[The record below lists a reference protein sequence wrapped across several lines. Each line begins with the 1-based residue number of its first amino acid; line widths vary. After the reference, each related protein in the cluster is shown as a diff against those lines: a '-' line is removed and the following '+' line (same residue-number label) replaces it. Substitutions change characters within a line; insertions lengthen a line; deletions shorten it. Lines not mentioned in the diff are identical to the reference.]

1 MRRFVFLTMVALVM
15 AVVLASPA
23 WAATFTVDRSDD
35 PDLSTTP
42 TADDCTDAA
51 NDCSLRGA
59 INAANSSSGVA
70 DTINFNL
77 VSPATITLGSQ
88 LPTIT
93 DSAGLTINGGSANI
107 TVSGNNTV
115 RVFEVG
121 TSTISGAKLTLNNLT
136 VANGRADNAGGGIL
150 NLGTLEVNN
159 STISGNRAG
168 TFSGGIHNVGT
179 LTVNSST
186 ISGNSAGTDNG
197 GIGNASAGTLTV
209 NNSTI
214 SGNSANN
221 NGGGIGNGSTAT
233 LNNTIVANNEGG
245 NCAGL
250 PVTDDGGNLEW
261 PGNDCGFALS
271 ADPNLGPLD
280 ANGGPTETHALQRPS
295 AAIDAA
301 VACPPPATDQRG
313 VSRPQGAACDIGAF
327 EFVPPQDTEAPSTTI
342 ALDPTEPN
350 GQNGWYTSAVGLK
363 VSASDGTGGGSGVA
377 ETRCVLDPQSVPTSF
392 DGLPSDPS
400 CPYLVSGASVSADGL
415 HTLYAA
421 SIDEEGNKE
430 PIVSKGFKIDKTPP
444 SVSCSVS
451 PSKLSTSANNH
462 KLVTITATVT
472 VSDSGGSGDGG
483 FKLLSVTSNQ
493 PQSGLGKDDV
503 PNDIQGWSIGSADPN
518 GQLRAERYGKD
529 RIYTLTYQG
538 EDKAGNKKT
547 CSATVT
553 VPKPPKKG

>member
-168 TFSGGIHNVGT
+168 T
-179 LTVNSST
+179 
-186 ISGNSAGTDNG
+186 DNG

-271 ADPNLGPLD
+271 ADPLLGPLAD
-280 ANGGPTETHALQRPS
+280 NGGPTQTHALQPDS
-295 AAIDAA
+295 PAIDAA
-301 VACPPPATDQRG
+301 VECPPPATDQRG
-313 VSRPQGAACDIGAF
+313 VSRPQGDACDIGSF
-327 EFVPPQDTEAPSTTI
+327 ELEKLDTEAPKVISTF
-342 ALDPTEPN
+342 PRN
-350 GQNGWYTSAVGLK
+350 GGEVGPAVN
-363 VSASDGTGGGSGVA
+363 VTATFSEDMQ
-377 ETRCVLDPQSVPTSF
+377 E
-392 DGLPSDPS
+392 
-400 CPYLVSGASVSADGL
+400 ASVINAFKL
-415 HTLYAA
+415 FR
-421 SIDEEGNKE
+421 
-430 PIVSKGFKIDKTPP
+430 KG
-444 SVSCSVS
+444 
-451 PSKLSTSANNH
+451 STNQIA
-462 KLVTITATVT
+462 ATVT
-472 VSDSGGSGDGG
+472 YDAMTDIATLNPTNNLRRG
-483 FKLLSVTSNQ
+483 VTYKAVVTTVA
-493 PQSGLGKDDV
+493 KD
-503 PNDIQGWSIGSADPN
+503 
-518 GQLRAERYGKD
+518 E
-529 RIYTLTYQG
+529 
-538 EDKAGNKKT
+538 AGNRLDQNDSRGGLQQK
-547 CSATVT
+547 VWFFEIDN
-553 VPKPPKKG
+553 

>member
-168 TFSGGIHNVGT
+168 T
-179 LTVNSST
+179 
-186 ISGNSAGTDNG
+186 DNG

-271 ADPNLGPLD
+271 ADPLLGPLTD
-280 ANGGPTETHALQRPS
+280 NGGPTQTHALQPDS
-295 AAIDAA
+295 PAIDAA
-301 VACPPPATDQRG
+301 VECPPPATDQRG
-313 VSRPQGAACDIGAF
+313 VSRPQGDACDIGSF
-327 EFVPPQDTEAPSTTI
+327 ELEKLDTEAPKVISTF
-342 ALDPTEPN
+342 PRN
-350 GQNGWYTSAVGLK
+350 GGEVGPAVN
-363 VSASDGTGGGSGVA
+363 VTATFSEDMQ
-377 ETRCVLDPQSVPTSF
+377 E
-392 DGLPSDPS
+392 
-400 CPYLVSGASVSADGL
+400 ASVINAFKL
-415 HTLYAA
+415 FR
-421 SIDEEGNKE
+421 
-430 PIVSKGFKIDKTPP
+430 KG
-444 SVSCSVS
+444 
-451 PSKLSTSANNH
+451 STNQIA
-462 KLVTITATVT
+462 ATVT
-472 VSDSGGSGDGG
+472 YDAMTDIATLNPTNNLRRG
-483 FKLLSVTSNQ
+483 VTYKAVVTTVA
-493 PQSGLGKDDV
+493 KD
-503 PNDIQGWSIGSADPN
+503 
-518 GQLRAERYGKD
+518 E
-529 RIYTLTYQG
+529 
-538 EDKAGNKKT
+538 AGNRLDQNDSRGGLQQK
-547 CSATVT
+547 VWFFEIDN
-553 VPKPPKKG
+553 

>member
-179 LTVNSST
+179 LEVNNSTISGNKAGTFSGGIHNVGTLTVNSST

-271 ADPNLGPLD
+271 ADPLLGPLAD
-280 ANGGPTETHALQRPS
+280 NGGPTQTHALQPDS
-295 AAIDAA
+295 PAIDAA
-301 VACPPPATDQRG
+301 VECPPPATDQRG
-313 VSRPQGAACDIGAF
+313 VSRPQGDACDIGSF
-327 EFVPPQDTEAPSTTI
+327 ELEKLDTEAPKVISTF
-342 ALDPTEPN
+342 PRN
-350 GQNGWYTSAVGLK
+350 GGEVGPAVN
-363 VSASDGTGGGSGVA
+363 VTATFSEDMQ
-377 ETRCVLDPQSVPTSF
+377 E
-392 DGLPSDPS
+392 
-400 CPYLVSGASVSADGL
+400 ASVINAFKL
-415 HTLYAA
+415 FR
-421 SIDEEGNKE
+421 
-430 PIVSKGFKIDKTPP
+430 KG
-444 SVSCSVS
+444 
-451 PSKLSTSANNH
+451 STNQIA
-462 KLVTITATVT
+462 ATVT
-472 VSDSGGSGDGG
+472 YDAMTDIATLNPTNNLRRG
-483 FKLLSVTSNQ
+483 VTYKAVVTTVA
-493 PQSGLGKDDV
+493 KD
-503 PNDIQGWSIGSADPN
+503 
-518 GQLRAERYGKD
+518 E
-529 RIYTLTYQG
+529 
-538 EDKAGNKKT
+538 AGNRLDQNDSRGGLQQK
-547 CSATVT
+547 VWFFEIDN
-553 VPKPPKKG
+553 